1 MVGSASI
8 RGARPSGGSRIL
20 LIAMSSAVSREALI
34 ARLPRTMAASM
45 NEQLAR
51 RKLLFPVERQ
61 LLESRL
67 DWLEHL
73 GRKEFDLLFE
83 AVNAIESRISLPGL
97 SKETGGFS
105 IENTAIIARSPL
117 YPDWRREIE
126 RAFASIDAGAAK
138 LHPLARIPRLLICI
152 LPGGLPAG
160 PDPWADTLPG
170 ATRITFEQEFG
181 QIAGDLLAAIARR
194 ECPSALTPIEHTWIA
209 ACDGRPY
216 LDLTAATVVAWDD
229 VAKLRR
235 EFLDRLNAIGRTLRS
250 VDETMST
257 LERMDLNALLPRR
270 LTGDPRLREFIRTL
284 LLSGNGALVIGNS
297 FVEWCA
303 SEGLR
308 RAQPQVLVAAFGI
321 RDKPKP
327 FSSLAWFEDQTR
339 ANTVP
344 DQPDPEGSLVDAAM
358 LSRYVYLTARRLAP
372 YSGNT
377 VACFAMTDSKS
388 ALLAAPDATRNWLLR
403 TGRPV
408 SAREMRESCLNWLK

>member
-1 MVGSASI
+1 
-8 RGARPSGGSRIL
+8 
-20 LIAMSSAVSREALI
+20 MSSAVSREALI

-51 RKLLFPVERQ
+51 RNLLFPVERQ

-67 DWLEHL
+67 EWLEHL
-73 GRKEFDLLFE
+73 GRTEFDLLFE
-83 AVNAIESRISLPGL
+83 AVNAIESRISLPAL
-97 SKETGGFS
+97 SKDAGGLS

-126 RAFASIDAGAAK
+126 RAFASIDDGAAK
-138 LHPLARIPRLLICI
+138 LHPPSQIPRLLICI
-152 LPGGLPAG
+152 LPGGLPAS
-160 PDPWADTLPG
+160 PDPWEDALPG
-170 ATRITFEQEFG
+170 GTNVTFEHEFG
-181 QIAGDLLAAIARR
+181 EIQEELLAVIVHR
-194 ECPSALTPIEHTWIA
+194 ECPAALTPIESTWIA
-209 ACDGRPY
+209 ACEERPY
-216 LDLTAATVVAWDD
+216 RDLTPATVVAWDD
-229 VAKLRR
+229 VARLRR
-235 EFLDRLNAIGRTLRS
+235 EFLDRLNAIGKTLRS
-250 VDETMST
+250 VDETMSM
-257 LERMDLNALLPRR
+257 LERMDLNALLPPR

-284 LLSGNGALVIGNS
+284 LLSGNGALVISNS

-327 FSSLAWFEDQTR
+327 FSSLAWFEDQAR

-372 YSGNT
+372 YSGHT
-377 VACFAMTDSKS
+377 VACFATADRKS
-388 ALLAAPDATRNWLLR
+388 ALLVVPDVKQNWLLR
-403 TGRPV
+403 ADRPV
-408 SAREMRESCLNWLK
+408 SAREMRESCLNWLR